1 MGTKERLAA
10 VLTLASAALL
20 LAAPVQ
26 AEMTGKEA
34 LDACTRLTLPSP
46 PGYNPPPS
54 EVVASGRCAGIVDA
68 AFQFGRSLP
77 PPLRHCAPA
86 SDSTAA
92 LQTVTAWLRAHR
104 QRLDEPFTMLAATA
118 LAEKWPCPAR

>member
-1 MGTKERLAA
+1 MGTMERLAA
-10 VLTLASAALL
+10 ALMLSSAALL
-20 LAAPVQ
+20 FTAPVQ

-34 LDACTRLTLPSP
+34 LNACMKLMLPSP

-54 EVVASGRCAGIVDA
+54 EVVTSGRCAGIVDA
-68 AFQFGRSLP
+68 ALEFGRSLP

-92 LQTVTAWLRAHR
+92 LQAVTAWLRAHR